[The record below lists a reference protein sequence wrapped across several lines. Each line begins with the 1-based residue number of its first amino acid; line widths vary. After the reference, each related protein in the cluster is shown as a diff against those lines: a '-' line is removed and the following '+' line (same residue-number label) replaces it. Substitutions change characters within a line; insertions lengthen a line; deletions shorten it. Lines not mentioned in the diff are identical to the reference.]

1 MKLFSTV
8 LLAASITT
16 AAAQTTTKCS
26 PLNTTC
32 PPDPALGT
40 HHQWF
45 FNETMNDKIWDM
57 TNGEVTYTSDGA
69 EFTIDSKLESP
80 TMKSTFYIFFGTVES
95 HVKMARGAG
104 IVSSVVLESD
114 DLDEIDWEWVGANT
128 SEVQTNF
135 YGKGKAVYTNG
146 GSHYVP
152 NADTEF
158 HNYTTHWT
166 PEKLEWW
173 VDGSLIRTLQYAEAK
188 NYPQTPSKVQFGVWP
203 AGDPS
208 TNKPG
213 TIKWAGGV
221 VDYDAGPYTMVMQ
234 SVNVHDFHSGKQYV
248 YTDHSGSFESIKVV
262 E

>member
-1 MKLFSTV
+1 MRLPPAAV
-8 LLAASITT
+8 LLASITT
-16 AAAQTTTKCS
+16 VAAQTHTKCS

-32 PPDPALGT
+32 PPDLALGT
-40 HHQWF
+40 QHQWY
-45 FNETMNDKIWDM
+45 FNETMNDKIWKT
-57 TNGEVTYTSDGA
+57 TNGDVTYTPDGA
-69 EFTIDSKLESP
+69 EFTIDAKLQSP
-80 TMKSTFYIFFGTVES
+80 TMKSNFYIFFGRVES

-135 YGKGKAVYTNG
+135 YGKGIDVYTNG

-166 PEKLEWW
+166 SEKLEWW
-173 VDGSLIRTLQYAEAK
+173 VDGNLIRTLPYGEAK
-188 NYPQTPSKVQFGVWP
+188 NFPQTPSRVQFGIWP

-208 TNKPG
+208 NPKG
-213 TIKWAGGV
+213 TIEWAGGV
-221 VDYDAGPYTMVMQ
+221 VDYNAGPYTMVLQ
-234 SVNVHDFHSGKQYV
+234 SVDVHDFHSGKQYV